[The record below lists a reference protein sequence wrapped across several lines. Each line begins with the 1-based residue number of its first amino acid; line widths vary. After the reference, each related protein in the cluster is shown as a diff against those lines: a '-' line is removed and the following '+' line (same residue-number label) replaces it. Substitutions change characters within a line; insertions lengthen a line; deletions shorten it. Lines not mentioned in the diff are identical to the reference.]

1 MTLPLTDEMRAAIR
15 QQADGPICL
24 EDAQTRD
31 TFVLVELD
39 EYRRLVDERLR
50 RDLQVGFSQAD
61 RGEVAPWNVDEFLA
75 KAHSLHQSP
84 SRSN

>member
-15 QQADGPICL
+15 QQTDGLVCL
-24 EDAQTRD
+24 EDAQTRQ

-50 RDLQVGFSQAD
+50 RDLQVGFAQAE
-61 RGEVAPWNVDEFLA
+61 RGEVAPWNVEEFLA
-75 KAHSLHQSP
+75 KAHSLRASSTQE
-84 SRSN
+84 